1 MALWAVMVVE
11 AEVPWNSSKSCLA
24 LSRKGVVVGYP
35 CTILK
40 CRCAHLQHG
49 IIGTLS
55 SSRRLLS
62 ELIPE
67 YWAFSCDPVVHFDA
81 HLAYLYW
88 HAFCSA
94 HKCPLR

>member
-1 MALWAVMVVE
+1 MALWAGMAIE

-24 LSRKGVVVGYP
+24 QSREGEVVGHP
-35 CTILK
+35 CTSSK
-40 CRCAHLQHG
+40 CQCAHLRHG
-49 IIGTLS
+49 IIVTLS

-62 ELIPE
+62 ALISE
-67 YWAFSCDPVVHFDA
+67 YWASSWDLVVRFDA